1 MCSQCFRRVKSL
13 LQSCEETRR
22 WTRPS
27 PYWRT
32 STIFWENGKRKMLS
46 TTGPVCLPLEY
57 CHAVRVIDQF
67 YSSDAGSSPWCIL
80 GNVLSD
86 DIYIYVDELYQV
98 PPKRI
103 TVVLFRIELQDA
115 HDVENLTTRP
125 DHVIQILP
133 AGNRIWLLVCSFH
146 PAMRVFYLLTFL
158 AVLVTTALA
167 CVSYTLIQYACWWCV

>member
-1 MCSQCFRRVKSL
+1 MARERCFPPLDLYVFL
-13 LQSCEETRR
+13 LNTVTQSELLTN
-22 WTRPS
+22 
-27 PYWRT
+27 
-32 STIFWENGKRKMLS
+32 STQVMREVLPDVFWETYL
-46 TTGPVCLPLEY
+46 
-57 CHAVRVIDQF
+57 A
-67 YSSDAGSSPWCIL
+67 
-80 GNVLSD
+80 
-86 DIYIYVDELYQV
+86 IYIYVDELYQV

-167 CVSYTLIQYACWWCV
+167 CVSYTLI